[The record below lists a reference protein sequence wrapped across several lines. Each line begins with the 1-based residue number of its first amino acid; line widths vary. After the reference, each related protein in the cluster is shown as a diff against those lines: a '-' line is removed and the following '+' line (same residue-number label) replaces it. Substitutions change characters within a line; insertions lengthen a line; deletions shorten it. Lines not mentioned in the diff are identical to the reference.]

1 MKMRSSHTTD
11 ADRMIEDRSVLAIAS
26 SSNGLRNTIL
36 DADGCV
42 DCSVDGSLIL
52 AVGNRFGLFR
62 RFALS
67 LRLCLF
73 LGGIILCDFLF
84 INLIGNFLFAFT
96 VIDYGD
102 RFVAGSGGLLF
113 LLGRGRSWSC

>member
-84 INLIGNFLFAFT
+84 ANLIRNFLFAFA
-96 VIDYGD
+96 VVGYGD
-102 RFVAGSGGLLF
+102 RLVASGGGLL
-113 LLGRGRSWSC
+113 LLLRRSRGWSC

>member
-52 AVGNRFGLFR
+52 AVGNWFGLFR

-102 RFVAGSGGLLF
+102 RLVAGSGGLLF